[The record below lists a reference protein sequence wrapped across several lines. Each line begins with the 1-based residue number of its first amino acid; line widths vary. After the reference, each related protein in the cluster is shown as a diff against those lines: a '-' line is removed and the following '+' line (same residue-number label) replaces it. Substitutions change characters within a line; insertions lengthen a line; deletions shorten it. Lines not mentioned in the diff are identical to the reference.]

1 MMDMK
6 DAVITPQ
13 DLAHLGEDEIAYVKP
28 MRSEEITELFPQA
41 PDIEPGLDLFALVS
55 ANGRPII
62 LTDTREAALANALQ
76 NELTTVSVH

>member
-13 DLAHLGEDEIAYVKP
+13 DLAHLGENEIAYVKP

-76 NELTTVSVH
+76 NELTTVSIH

>member
-1 MMDMK
+1 MMETK

-13 DLAHLGEDEIAYVKP
+13 DLAHLGENEIAYVKP
-28 MRSEEITELFPQA
+28 MRSEEITEIFPQA
-41 PDIEPGLDLFALVS
+41 PHIEPGLDLYALVS

-62 LTDTREAALANALQ
+62 LTDTKEAALDNARQ

>member
-28 MRSEEITELFPQA
+28 MRSEEITEIFPQA
-41 PDIEPGLDLFALVS
+41 PEIEPGLKLYALVS

-62 LTDTREAALANALQ
+62 LTDTREAAVANARQ
-76 NELTTVSVH
+76 NELTMVSVH

>member
-1 MMDMK
+1 MDMK

-55 ANGRPII
+55 ANGRPIV
-62 LTDTREAALANALQ
+62 LTDSREAALANAVQ

>member
-28 MRSEEITELFPQA
+28 MRSEEITEIFPQA
-41 PDIEPGLDLFALVS
+41 PEIEPGLKLYALVS

-62 LTDTREAALANALQ
+62 LTDTREAALANARQ
-76 NELTTVSVH
+76 NELTTVSIH